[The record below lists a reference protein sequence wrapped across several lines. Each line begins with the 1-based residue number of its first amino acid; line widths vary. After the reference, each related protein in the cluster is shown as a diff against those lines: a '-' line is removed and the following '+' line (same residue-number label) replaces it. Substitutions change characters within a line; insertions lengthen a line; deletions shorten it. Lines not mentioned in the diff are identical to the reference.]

1 MSILAPIGF
10 SVCMGVF
17 VLYGLYTDQ
26 REERIRLERELRRTR
41 NQSINVK

>member
-17 VLYGLYTDQ
+17 VLYGLWTDEKEQ
-26 REERIRLERELRRTR
+26 RKALQAQTKNTHLF
-41 NQSINVK
+41 